1 MGTQKIVMQDILR
14 DMKKHTAKAVL
25 KAIADNPQES
35 RKAWMLWMFERAG
48 KRNPNNQQYQF
59 WQQHNQPIELW
70 SNEMMQQK
78 LDYIHQN
85 PVEAGYV
92 AEPEHYLYSSA
103 IDYADGKGMIDIL
116 FIE

>member
-1 MGTQKIVMQDILR
+1 
-14 DMKKHTAKAVL
+14 
-25 KAIADNPQES
+25 
-35 RKAWMLWMFERAG
+35 
-48 KRNPNNQQYQF
+48 
-59 WQQHNQPIELW
+59 
-70 SNEMMQQK
+70 MQQK

-85 PVEAGYV
+85 PVKAGYV